1 MHEGLIFAILGYLLL
16 LAKTVFMTPNW
27 WKSSALWEIRRAMF
41 DFF

>member
-1 MHEGLIFAILGYLLL
+1 MHEGLVFGILRYLLF
-16 LAKTVFMTPNW
+16 LAKTVFMTSSR